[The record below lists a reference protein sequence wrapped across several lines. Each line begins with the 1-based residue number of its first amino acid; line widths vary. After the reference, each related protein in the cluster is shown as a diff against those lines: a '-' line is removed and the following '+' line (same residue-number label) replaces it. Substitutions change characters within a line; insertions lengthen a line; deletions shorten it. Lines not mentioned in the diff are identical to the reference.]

1 MEIIFNCLII
11 FFILLIMIQ
20 CFKIN
25 NKEFFSCDI
34 EGADEAKCFQQ
45 AQEDN
50 KIMLKEAE
58 KRNEEY
64 KKKVKNFL
72 LSTETNQEKVFENKK
87 TIDNF

>member
-1 MEIIFNCLII
+1 MEIVFNCLII

-20 CFKIN
+20 LFKIN

-34 EGADEAKCFQQ
+34 EGADEAKCFQN

-58 KRNEEY
+58 KRNAVY
-64 KKKVKNFL
+64 KKKIKDMSNISEKN
-72 LSTETNQEKVFENKK
+72 TENVVNNRKV
-87 TIDNF
+87 IDKF

>member
-20 CFKIN
+20 IFKIN
-25 NKEFFSCDI
+25 NKEFFSCDL
-34 EGADEAKCFQQ
+34 EGADEAKCFQK

-58 KRNEEY
+58 KRNSEL
-64 KKKVKNFL
+64 KKKMKNYINLSEKNTENIVKNR
-72 LSTETNQEKVFENKK
+72 KV
-87 TIDNF
+87 IDNF

>member
-1 MEIIFNCLII
+1 MEIVFNCLII

-20 CFKIN
+20 LFKIN

-34 EGADEAKCFQQ
+34 EGADEAKCFQN

-58 KRNEEY
+58 KRNAEY
-64 KKKVKNFL
+64 KKKIKDMSNISEKNTENIVKNR
-72 LSTETNQEKVFENKK
+72 KV
-87 TIDNF
+87 IDNF

>member
-11 FFILLIMIQ
+11 FFMLLIMIQ
-20 CFKIN
+20 FFKIN

-34 EGADEAKCFQQ
+34 EGADESKCFQN

-58 KRNEEY
+58 KRNNEF
-64 KKKVKNFL
+64 KKKIKNMSNISEKNTENIVKNR
-72 LSTETNQEKVFENKK
+72 EV
-87 TIDNF
+87 IDNF

>member
-20 CFKIN
+20 FFKIN
-25 NKEFFSCDI
+25 NKEFFTCDL
-34 EGADEAKCFQQ
+34 EGADEAKCFQK

-58 KRNEEY
+58 KRNSEL
-64 KKKVKNFL
+64 KKKMKNYINLSEKNTENIVKNR
-72 LSTETNQEKVFENKK
+72 KV
-87 TIDNF
+87 IDNF

>member
-1 MEIIFNCLII
+1 MEIVFNCLII

-20 CFKIN
+20 LFKIN

-34 EGADEAKCFQQ
+34 EGADEAKCFQN

-58 KRNEEY
+58 KRNAEY
-64 KKKVKNFL
+64 KKKIKDMTNISEKNTENIVKNR
-72 LSTETNQEKVFENKK
+72 KV
-87 TIDNF
+87 IDNF

>member
-1 MEIIFNCLII
+1 MEIFFNCIII
-11 FFILLIMIQ
+11 FFTLLIMIQ

-25 NKEFFSCDI
+25 NKEFFSCGL

-58 KRNEEY
+58 KRNDGF
-64 KKKVKNFL
+64 KKKMKDYLNISEKNSENVKKI
-72 LSTETNQEKVFENKK
+72 EKQ
-87 TIDNF
+87 